1 MPLND
6 PFTVV
11 VRVFPG
17 DPLGAAMN
25 RIRTWLDGQKIQT
38 ASFTTA
44 SDAGGYA
51 LTIGFKS
58 IAEASRFRLEFAG
71 HLDRIRGPQ
80 PPPIGA
86 SLKERAF

>member
-6 PFTVV
+6 PFSVM

-17 DPLGAAMN
+17 DPLGDAMN
-25 RIRTWLDGQKIQT
+25 RIRTWLDSQKIQT

-51 LTIGFKS
+51 FTIGFKS

-71 HLDRIRGPQ
+71 HLDRIRRPE
-80 PPPIGA
+80 PPPIDRVA
-86 SLKERAF
+86 